1 MIYFDFIPSDAI
13 IGDLM
18 GIEIHNSHVFC
29 IVVSVIV
36 IIIQKYDTFVND
48 QIMVHMIKI
57 KDISK
62 EVLQEC
68 RRIRPNEFKDVSRRD
83 VEMIM
88 TIIWTNIIYILKA
101 GSLLAVKDVLL
112 FRPNLKKKIIRMKA
126 RLRNMPFKP
135 LNDEPPQPQ

>member
-1 MIYFDFIPSDAI
+1 
-13 IGDLM
+13 
-18 GIEIHNSHVFC
+18 
-29 IVVSVIV
+29 VIV